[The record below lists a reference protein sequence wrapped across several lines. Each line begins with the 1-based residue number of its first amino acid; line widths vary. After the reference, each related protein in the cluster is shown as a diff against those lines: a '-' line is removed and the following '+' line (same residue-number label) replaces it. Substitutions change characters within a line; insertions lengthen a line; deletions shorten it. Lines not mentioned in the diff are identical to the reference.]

1 MTTTT
6 KPMSEA
12 DLKALV
18 DAELL
23 QALGLDSSKLSEQRR
38 KALAYY
44 YAEPEGDLAPP
55 DIVGRSKVVSPDVRN
70 TVESMLPQLVAKF
83 VGGDKVVQFEPTKP
97 GDESKADSATKY
109 LNHLFFKKN
118 NGHTITVS
126 WAKDGLLSKRGV
138 LKCWWDTRHEEKR
151 EEYVGM
157 TKIELAKLLDD
168 PEVEIIDHKEYP
180 DEDEAKARAKAV
192 EQLQQQLAQA
202 MQAAQQQAQQP
213 QPPGPPQGM
222 PPGQGG
228 PGPGPQPP
236 AAPMG
241 AQQRPPQPPQNG
253 PAGAAMQIQQQIDM
267 ILQQPPAMLYDVG
280 CKITR
285 KGGKLSIEGV
295 PSEEFIISRG
305 AKTIADAR
313 LVGHRV
319 KRTLSELKSM
329 GYKNVD
335 DLAADDSEGD
345 SNQERLERD
354 SFDDTGANSDGSNTT
369 DRSQFTVWV
378 KECYLRVDFD
388 GDGIAELRKIVRC
401 GDQILDNEIV
411 DEAPFVSWCPVP
423 MPHKFWG
430 LSVADLAIQGQ
441 KTKTSIVRG
450 QLDNMYLQVNGRYF
464 GVKGKVDFDSLLDS
478 RPGGVVMMDQPGMAG
493 RLDQGTGDL
502 GAAAQLMEQE
512 EQALENST
520 GWTRYSQGN
529 DGKGLND
536 TFGGVQIITNKADM
550 RTDLMARNLA
560 EGFVD
565 LFKMMLK
572 LVCQNQKKAEL
583 VQIAG
588 EWVEMDPREWKN
600 QFDTDINV
608 GLGVGNKDQQVG
620 HLMGLRQLQVSG
632 LQWGTATPKKIY
644 ELDTEIA
651 KTMGFKSGDRF
662 FNDPEKNP
670 PPQQGPNPAQMQMQ
684 LTQAQFQHE
693 TQLEQM
699 KLQFKAQSEEQGR
712 QQQAQLEAMRAQMQR
727 ETDNNRQEMEA
738 RQHAMKLQQEAEQH
752 ALRLHYDDIAK
763 QRDDAFERWKF
774 ELEQAVKV
782 QVANITSK
790 AKVDNPATEASTN
803 EIAAEVRQ

>member
-1 MTTTT
+1 MTTAS
-6 KPMSEA
+6 KPMTEA

-18 DAELL
+18 DTELA
-23 QALGLDSSKLSEQRR
+23 QALGLDSTKLAEQRR
-38 KALAYY
+38 KAVAYY

-55 DIVGRSKVVSPDVRN
+55 EIVGRSKVVSPDVRN
-70 TVESMLPQLVAKF
+70 TIESMLPQLVVKF

-138 LKCWWDTRHEEKR
+138 LKCWWDMRHEEKR

-168 PEVEIIDHKEYP
+168 PEVEIIDHKAYP
-180 DEDEAKARAKAV
+180 DEDDAKKRAEAVAA
-192 EQLQQQLAQA
+192 LQQQLQQA
-202 MQAAQQQAQQP
+202 MQAAQQ
-213 QPPGPPQGM
+213 PPAGPPQGQGA
-222 PPGQGG
+222 PGAPGG
-228 PGPGPQPP
+228 PGQQQPP
-236 AAPMG
+236 AEPMG
-241 AQQRPPQPPQNG
+241 AAQPGQPPRPPQQG
-253 PAGAAMQIQQQIDM
+253 PAGAVAAIQAQILM
-267 ILQQPPAMLYDVG
+267 IEQQPQAMLYDVG

-285 KGGKLSIEGV
+285 KGGKLTIEGV

-305 AKTIADAR
+305 AKSIAEAR

-329 GYKNVD
+329 GYKNID
-335 DLAADDSEGD
+335 DLVADDSEGD
-345 SNQERLERD
+345 SNAERLERD
-354 SFDDTGANSDGSNTT
+354 HFDDTGSNYEASNTT

-378 KECYLRVDFD
+378 KECYLRVDYD

-401 GDQILDNEIV
+401 GDRILDNEIV

-430 LSVADLAIQGQ
+430 LSVADLAMPGQ

-478 RPGGVVMMDQPGMAG
+478 RPGGVVLMDAPGMAG
-493 RLDQGTGDL
+493 RLDQGAGDL

-529 DGKGLND
+529 DAKGLND
-536 TFGGVQIITNKADM
+536 TLGGVQIITNKADM

-670 PPQQGPNPAQMQMQ
+670 PPQQGPNPGQLQMQMQ
-684 LTQAQFQHE
+684 QAQFQHE
-693 TQLEQM
+693 AALEKM
-699 KLQFKAQSEEQGR
+699 RLQFKAQSEAQGR
-712 QQQAQLEAMRAQMQR
+712 EQQAQLEAMRAQMQR
-727 ETDNNRQEMEA
+727 ETDANRQELEA
-738 RQHAMKLQQEAEQH
+738 RQHAMKLEQEAQVH
-752 ALRLHYDDIAK
+752 SLRMQYEDIAK
-763 QRDDAFERWKF
+763 QRDDAFQRWKT

-782 QVANITSK
+782 QTANISSK
-790 AKVDNPATEASTN
+790 AKLDDPATQAATG
-803 EIAAEVRQ
+803 EIAREVQP

>member
-1 MTTTT
+1 MTAAAQS
-6 KPMSEA
+6 KPMTEA

-18 DAELL
+18 DSELS
-23 QALGLDSSKLSEQRR
+23 QALGVDSTKLSEQRR

-55 DIVGRSKVVSPDVRN
+55 EIVGRSKVVSPDVRN
-70 TVESMLPQLVAKF
+70 TIESMLPQLVAKF
-83 VGGDKVVQFEPTKP
+83 VGGDKVVQFDPTKP
-97 GDESKADSATKY
+97 GDEPKADSATKY
-109 LNHLFFKKN
+109 LNHLFFKKC
-118 NGHTITVS
+118 NGHTVTVS

-138 LKCWWDTRHEEKR
+138 LKCWWDKRHDERR
-151 EEYVGM
+151 EEYEGM
-157 TKIELAKLLDD
+157 TSVELAKLLED

-180 DEDEAKARAKAV
+180 DEDEAKARAQAV

-213 QPPGPPQGM
+213 QPPGPPQGGAA
-222 PPGQGG
+222 PGG
-228 PGPGPQPP
+228 PAQQPP

-253 PAGAAMQIQQQIDM
+253 PAGAALQIQQQIDM

-280 CKITR
+280 CKVSR

-305 AKTIADAR
+305 AKTIAEAR

-329 GYKNVD
+329 GYPQAKID
-335 DLAADDSEGD
+335 AMGSDESEGD
-345 SNQERLERD
+345 SNAERIARD
-354 SFDDTGANSDGSNTT
+354 RFDDTGDEFEGNNTT
-369 DRSQFTVWV
+369 DPSQRSIWV
-378 KECYLRVDFD
+378 KELYLRVDFD
-388 GDGIAELRKIVRC
+388 GDGISELRKIVRA
-401 GDQILDNEIV
+401 GNQILDNEIV

-430 LSVADLAIQGQ
+430 LSVADLAMQGQ

-478 RPGGVVMMDQPGMAG
+478 RPGGVVVMDAPGMAG
-493 RLDQGTGDL
+493 RLDQGIGDL

-529 DGKGLND
+529 DAKGLND

-572 LVCQNQKKAEL
+572 LVCQNQKKSEL
-583 VQIAG
+583 IQIAG

-608 GLGVGNKDQQVG
+608 GLGVGNKDQQVS

-632 LQWGTATPKKIY
+632 LQFGTSTPKKIY

-670 PPQQGPNPAQMQMQ
+670 PPPQPNPMQAQMEIEKVKAQAHLQVEGAKLQSNQQIEAMKIQQQMQLEHAKAQMQ
-684 LTQAQFQHE
+684 AQV
-693 TQLEQM
+693 
-699 KLQFKAQSEEQGR
+699 
-712 QQQAQLEAMRAQMQR
+712 
-727 ETDNNRQEMEA
+727 DINRQRA
-738 RQHAMKLQQEAEQH
+738 EAEQH
-752 ALRLHYDDIAK
+752 ALRIRQEAELEAMRSQMQDSFA
-763 QRDDAFERWKF
+763 RWKA
-774 ELEQAVKV
+774 ELDAAVKIE
-782 QVANITSK
+782 VANISSK
-790 AKVDNPATEASTN
+790 AKLNDPATQAATK
-803 EIAAEVRQ
+803 EIATEVRQ

>member
-1 MTTTT
+1 MTAST
-6 KPMSEA
+6 KSKAMTEA

-18 DAELL
+18 DSELS
-23 QALGLDSSKLSEQRR
+23 QALGVDSTKLAEQRR

-55 DIVGRSKVVSPDVRN
+55 EIVGRSQVVSPDVRN
-70 TVESMLPQLVAKF
+70 TIESMLPQLVAKF
-83 VGGDKVVQFEPTKP
+83 VGGDKVVQFDPTKP
-97 GDESKADSATKY
+97 GDEPKADSATKY
-109 LNHLFFKKN
+109 LNHLFFKKC

-138 LKCWWDTRHEEKR
+138 LKCWWDKRHDERR
-151 EEYVGM
+151 EEYEGM
-157 TKIELAKLLDD
+157 TQVELAKLLED
-168 PEVEIIDHKEYP
+168 PEIEVIDHREYL
-180 DEDEAKARAKAV
+180 DEDEAKARAQAV

-213 QPPGPPQGM
+213 QPPGPPQG
-222 PPGQGG
+222 GAALGG
-228 PGPGPQPP
+228 PAQQPP

-241 AQQRPPQPPQNG
+241 APQRPPQPPQNG
-253 PAGAAMQIQQQIDM
+253 PAGAALQIQQQIDM
-267 ILQQPPAMLYDVG
+267 ILREPPAMLYDVG
-280 CKITR
+280 CRVTR

-305 AKTIADAR
+305 AKTIAEAR

-329 GYKNVD
+329 GYDQAKID
-335 DLAADDSEGD
+335 SLGSDDSEGD
-345 SNQERLERD
+345 SNAERIARD
-354 SFDDTGANSDGSNTT
+354 RFDDTGDEFEGNNTT
-369 DRSQFTVWV
+369 DPSQRSIWV
-378 KECYLRVDFD
+378 KELYLRVDFD
-388 GDGIAELRKIVRC
+388 GDGISELRKIVRA
-401 GDQILDNEIV
+401 GNQILDNEIV

-430 LSVADLAIQGQ
+430 LSVADLAMQGQ

-478 RPGGVVMMDQPGMAG
+478 RPGGVVIMDQPGMAG
-493 RLDQGTGDL
+493 RLDQGMGDL

-529 DGKGLND
+529 DAKGLND
-536 TFGGVQIITNKADM
+536 TYGGVQIITNKADM

-572 LVCQNQKKAEL
+572 LVCQNQKKSEL
-583 VQIAG
+583 IKIAG

-632 LQWGTATPKKIY
+632 LQWGTSTPKKIY

-651 KTMGFKSGDRF
+651 KTMGFRSGDRF

-670 PPQQGPNPAQMQMQ
+670 PPPQPNPMQAQMEIEKIKAQAHLQVESAKLQSNQQIEAMKIQQQMQLEHAKAQMQ
-684 LTQAQFQHE
+684 AQV
-693 TQLEQM
+693 
-699 KLQFKAQSEEQGR
+699 
-712 QQQAQLEAMRAQMQR
+712 
-727 ETDNNRQEMEA
+727 DINRQRA
-738 RQHAMKLQQEAEQH
+738 EAEQH
-752 ALRLHYDDIAK
+752 ALRIRQEAELEAMRSQMQDSFA
-763 QRDDAFERWKF
+763 RWKA
-774 ELEQAVKV
+774 ELDAAVRV
-782 QVANITSK
+782 EVANISSK
-790 AKVDNPATEASTN
+790 SKLDNPATQAATN
-803 EIAAEVRQ
+803 EIATEVRQ

>member
-1 MTTTT
+1 MT
-6 KPMSEA
+6 EA

-70 TVESMLPQLVAKF
+70 TVESMLPQLVDKF

-97 GDESKADSATKY
+97 GDEKKADSATKY

-138 LKCWWDTRHEEKR
+138 LKCWWDMRHEEKR
-151 EEYVGM
+151 EEYAGM

-180 DEDEAKARAKAV
+180 DEDEAKARAQAV
-192 EQLQQQLAQA
+192 EQLQQQLEQA
-202 MQAAQQQAQQP
+202 LQAAQQQAQQ
-213 QPPGPPQGM
+213 QPPGPSQGM
-222 PPGQGG
+222 PPGQGNQ
-228 PGPGPQPP
+228 QPP

-241 AQQRPPQPPQNG
+241 AQQRPPQSPQNG
-253 PAGAAMQIQQQIDM
+253 PAGAALQIQQQIDN

-305 AKTIADAR
+305 AKTIAEAR

-378 KECYLRVDFD
+378 KECYLRVDYD

-430 LSVADLAIQGQ
+430 LSVADLAMQGQ

-478 RPGGVVMMDQPGMAG
+478 RPGGVVLMDQPGMAG
-493 RLDQGTGDL
+493 RLDQGMGDL

-529 DGKGLND
+529 DAKGLND

-583 VQIAG
+583 IQIAG

-670 PPQQGPNPAQMQMQ
+670 QQQGPNPAQMQIQ
-684 LTQAQFQHE
+684 LQQAQFQHE
-693 TQLEQM
+693 AQLEQM
-699 KLQFKAQSEEQGR
+699 KLQFKAQAEAQDR
-712 QQQAQLEAMRAQMQR
+712 QQQAQIEALRAQMQR

-738 RQHAMKLQQEAEQH
+738 RQHQMKMQQESEQH
-752 ALRLHYDDIAK
+752 ALRLQYEDLAK

-790 AKVDNPATEASTN
+790 AKVDNSATEAATN
-803 EIAAEVRQ
+803 EIATEVRQ